1 MCRNLPVALGNR
13 GGLLMFIPPAGQ
25 AVTEERSFFG
35 VYATLML
42 PFTPNKF
49 MLGLELGV
57 LGLLMHDM

>member
-1 MCRNLPVALGNR
+1 
-13 GGLLMFIPPAGQ
+13 MFTPSAGKS
-25 AVTEERSFFG
+25 VTERSFFG